1 MSSFRPQ
8 EFGSDRRQHPEE
20 AAIPS
25 GWALSGASVP
35 VRVGRHVRAEEKAPR
50 KYLHQQR
57 RGFVTCGPLWSV
69 RRQLEPLKGLSGDT
83 SGQVSKNKIRSSPS
97 PPFSLSLSLPL
108 PPSLSLFPS
117 FPPSLSLSF
126 LEGCR
131 DVEAELHPGIIP
143 FLWPVATLSTRVKD
157 GGNSAGR

>member
-97 PPFSLSLSLPL
+97 PPFSLSFSP
-108 PPSLSLFPS
+108 
-117 FPPSLSLSF
+117 PPSLSLSF

-157 GGNSAGR
+157 GGNSARR